1 MSNVTYTIDGG
12 VGRIVL
18 NRPDQ
23 GNAIDMALAEDLL
36 VAARACA
43 DDAAVRCVVLSGA
56 GRMFC
61 VGGDIGSFAAAGNQ
75 IGAFLRALADKLH
88 EAVLVLAG
96 MAKPL
101 VVVVHGPAAGAGL
114 SLAAL
119 GDIVLATDNSHFTA
133 AYTGIG
139 VTPDGGM
146 SWLLPRLV
154 GLRTAQEM
162 ILTNRRVSA
171 ADAVTLGLVTRTVAA
186 DALEAETEAL
196 VGKLV
201 AAPTRAL
208 GAVRK
213 LLVEGQTR
221 GLAEQLEAEATTI
234 AAAADG
240 PEGREGISAFL
251 NKRKPDYRAV

>member
-1 MSNVTYTIDGG
+1 MTSVTCRIADG
-12 VGRIVL
+12 VGRIEL

-23 GNAIDMALAEDLL
+23 GNAIDMQLAVDLL
-36 VAARACA
+36 AAAQACA
-43 DDAAVRCVVLSGA
+43 DDAQVRCVVLSAA

-61 VGGDIGSFAAAGNQ
+61 VGGDIGSFAAAGDAM
-75 IGAFLRALADKLH
+75 GSFLKALADKLH
-88 EAVLVLAG
+88 EAVLVLST
-96 MAKPL
+96 MDKPL

-114 SLAAL
+114 SLVAL
-119 GDIVLATDNSHFTA
+119 GDIVLAAESSHFTA

-154 GLRTAQEM
+154 GMRAAQEM

-171 ADAVTLGLVTRTVAA
+171 AEAVTLGLVTRTVAT
-186 DALEAETEAL
+186 DALAGEAEAIAAR
-196 VGKLV
+196 LV

-208 GAVRK
+208 GGVRK
-213 LLVEGQTR
+213 LLLEGQNRT
-221 GLAEQLEAEATTI
+221 LAAQLDAEATTI

-240 PEGREGISAFL
+240 PEGREGITAFL
-251 NKRKPDYRAV
+251 SKRKPDYRSV